1 MRNPFTPN
9 FGQVPVVL
17 AGRDQLIDEVLQAF
31 YNAPGD
37 PSLTSILIGARGTGK
52 TALLSLLAGEA
63 QSRGWLVVN
72 APCIEGLLENIVQG
86 AARAA
91 SHLIDSEP
99 SARPTALTLGQ
110 LVGVEW
116 ERDKPAEP
124 TWYIRMCELLD
135 KLKELGIGL
144 LITVDEVRPNLPEMV
159 ELASYYQLFVRD
171 EHKIALL
178 MAGLPSQVSAL
189 VSNDILTLLRRASQY
204 HLGRIDAEDAKL
216 VFQETA
222 EQYGKS
228 FSSPALELASGAAD
242 GFPFM
247 MQLVGYRS
255 WQAAGESAVIGEEA
269 VRQGIPRASAD
280 MKARVL
286 RSTLDELSDGD
297 LAFLEAMLEDERVSL
312 SSDVARRM
320 GKSDSYASQ
329 YRSRLIERGI
339 IGARGRGR
347 VGFELPMLREY
358 LPEYLEGRF

>member
-17 AGRDQLIDEVLQAF
+17 AGRDQLIDEISQAF
-31 YNAPGD
+31 DNAPGD

-63 QSRGWLVVN
+63 QARGWIVVN
-72 APCIEGLLENIVQG
+72 SPCIEGMLENIVQG

-91 SHLIDSEP
+91 AHLIGSE
-99 SARPTALTLGQ
+99 SDARPTALTLGQ
-110 LVGVEW
+110 VIGVER
-116 ERDKPAEP
+116 EHDKPAEP
-124 TWYIRMCELLD
+124 TWYIRMCDLLD
-135 KLKELGIGL
+135 KLKERDIGL
-144 LITVDEVRPNLPEMV
+144 LITVDEVRPSLPEMV

-171 EHKIALL
+171 EHKVALL

-189 VSNDILTLLRRASQY
+189 VNNDILTFLRRASQY
-204 HLGRIDAEDAKL
+204 HLGRIDAEDARM

-222 EQYGKS
+222 EQYEKS
-228 FSSPALELASGAAD
+228 FSAPALELASEAAD

-255 WQAAGESAVIGEEA
+255 WQAAGDSAIIGEDA
-269 VRQGIPRASAD
+269 VTQAIPRASAD

-297 LAFLEAMLEDERVSL
+297 LAFLEAMLEDEKVSQC
-312 SSDVARRM
+312 SDIAKRM
-320 GKSDSYASQ
+320 GKTDSYASQ

>member
-17 AGRDQLIDEVLQAF
+17 AGRDQLIDEVSQAF
-31 YNAPGD
+31 DNAPGD

-63 QSRGWLVVN
+63 QSRGWLDVN
-72 APCIEGLLENIVQG
+72 APCIEGMLENIVQG

-159 ELASYYQLFVRD
+159 AVSYT
-171 EHKIALL
+171 H
-178 MAGLPSQVSAL
+178 
-189 VSNDILTLLRRASQY
+189 LTLPTICS
-204 HLGRIDAEDAKL
+204 
-216 VFQETA
+216 V
-222 EQYGKS
+222 
-228 FSSPALELASGAAD
+228 
-242 GFPFM
+242 
-247 MQLVGYRS
+247 
-255 WQAAGESAVIGEEA
+255 
-269 VRQGIPRASAD
+269 
-280 MKARVL
+280 
-286 RSTLDELSDGD
+286 
-297 LAFLEAMLEDERVSL
+297 
-312 SSDVARRM
+312 
-320 GKSDSYASQ
+320 
-329 YRSRLIERGI
+329 
-339 IGARGRGR
+339 
-347 VGFELPMLREY
+347 
-358 LPEYLEGRF
+358 